1 MFGYLDFLFFSYS
14 GRIGRM
20 PYWLGTL
27 VIAVIQYFVGMWLI
41 NLAMP
46 GVMELVADN
55 PKLTLEVFQEIMLR
69 TVVPVGIVSLIFM
82 WPTYAIYTKRW
93 HDRGKSGWWSL
104 ILFVPLIGGI
114 WMLVE
119 CGFLAGT
126 EGTNNFG
133 PDTAYA

>member
-1 MFGYLDFLFFSYS
+1 MLGYFDFLFFSYS

-20 PYWLGTL
+20 PYWLGL
-27 VIAVIQYFVGMWLI
+27 LAVGVVQFFVCWWIL

-46 GVMELVADN
+46 GVIELLQAN
-55 PKLTLEVFQEIMLR
+55 PEPTQEVLEDLTMRLL
-69 TVVPVGIVSLIFM
+69 VPLGIINLIFV
-82 WPTYAIYTKRW
+82 WPNYAICTKRW

-104 ILFVPLIGGI
+104 ILFVPIIGGL

-126 EGTNNFG
+126 EGDNGYG
-133 PDTAYA
+133 PDPAYA

>member
-1 MFGYLDFLFFSYS
+1 MLGYLDFLFFSYS

-27 VIAVIQYFVGMWLI
+27 AIGVVQYIVCMYLL

-46 GVMELVADN
+46 GVIELVEAN
-55 PKLTLEVFQEIMLR
+55 PKLTMDVFNEIMLR
-69 TVVPVGIVSLIFM
+69 VVAPMGIVSLVFM

-104 ILFVPLIGGI
+104 ILFIPFIGAL
-114 WMLVE
+114 WMFIE
-119 CGFLAGT
+119 CGFLSGT
-126 EGTNNFG
+126 EGTNNYG
-133 PDTAYA
+133 PDPAYA